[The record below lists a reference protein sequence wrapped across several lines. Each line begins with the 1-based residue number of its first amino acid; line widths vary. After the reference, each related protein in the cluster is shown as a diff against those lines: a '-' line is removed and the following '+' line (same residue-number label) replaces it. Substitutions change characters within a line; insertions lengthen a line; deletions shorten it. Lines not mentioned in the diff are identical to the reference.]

1 MTTHISI
8 ICLAFL
14 AMLPAKEICA
24 EDAKRNPQRPN
35 ILFLF
40 SDDHALRTISAYGG
54 GINNTPNIDRIASE
68 GATFT
73 RSFCTNSICCPSRA
87 SILTGK
93 HSHLNG
99 VTGNGS
105 KWDGE
110 QMVFP
115 RLLRKAGYQTALIGK
130 WHLKGNPG
138 DEFDFWKIL
147 SGAGGQGHY
156 YNPDFLTAKG
166 TEQITGYSSDII
178 ANEAMKWLATQRV
191 PKKPFM
197 LMCQFK
203 APHVHRMPAPRYLRL
218 YDGTQIPEPPTLFDN
233 YRGRQ
238 PYASKAWM
246 QIKGIPNH
254 VLNIHPAAGEV
265 DTSRRVGKFMAR
277 MTQSQR
283 DAWHAVF
290 DTRNAEYHRLKAE
303 GKLEGKDKIRYQYQR
318 YIKDYLRCVAAVD
331 ENIGRLLHWL
341 DQMNLTDNTI
351 VIYSSDQGYYTG
363 EHGWAE
369 KRWMYEESLRMPLV
383 MRWPGRIK
391 PGTRIDG
398 MVQNIDYAPTFI
410 EIAGATVP
418 AAMQGKSLLPLLTG
432 KTPDRW
438 RQSIYYHYYDH
449 GAHNVPRHEGVRTGR
464 YKLIHY
470 YTDGQWEL
478 FDLEKDP
485 NELTSKYNDPAYA
498 DVQSKLNLE
507 LATLRKQYKLPLLP
521 KFERK

>member
-1 MTTHISI
+1 
-8 ICLAFL
+8 
-14 AMLPAKEICA
+14 
-24 EDAKRNPQRPN
+24 
-35 ILFLF
+35 
-40 SDDHALRTISAYGG
+40 
-54 GINNTPNIDRIASE
+54 
-68 GATFT
+68 
-73 RSFCTNSICCPSRA
+73 
-87 SILTGK
+87 
-93 HSHLNG
+93 
-99 VTGNGS
+99 
-105 KWDGE
+105 
-110 QMVFP
+110 
-115 RLLRKAGYQTALIGK
+115 
-130 WHLKGNPG
+130 
-138 DEFDFWKIL
+138 
-147 SGAGGQGHY
+147 
-156 YNPDFLTAKG
+156 
-166 TEQITGYSSDII
+166 
-178 ANEAMKWLATQRV
+178 
-191 PKKPFM
+191 
-197 LMCQFK
+197 
-203 APHVHRMPAPRYLRL
+203 
-218 YDGTQIPEPPTLFDN
+218 
-233 YRGRQ
+233 
-238 PYASKAWM
+238 
-246 QIKGIPNH
+246 
-254 VLNIHPAAGEV
+254 
-265 DTSRRVGKFMAR
+265 
-277 MTQSQR
+277 
-283 DAWHAVF
+283 
-290 DTRNAEYHRLKAE
+290 
-303 GKLEGKDKIRYQYQR
+303 
-318 YIKDYLRCVAAVD
+318 
-331 ENIGRLLHWL
+331 
-341 DQMNLTDNTI
+341 MNLTDNTI